1 MIVLYASAAFFGAI
15 LTYLFLR
22 CFCKRLLLVRK
33 LRRVCRAAEA
43 EIYPAHRLWFLGG
56 KRRATCDFYVVS
68 KAQVFAVKLFG
79 IPRRRAVLIFTE
91 RGEWRLRSFIV
102 HAAHFSSVSFPIEG
116 KPRVM
121 PRYDFRYRYHAEW
134 EGLAHRSILLVHP
147 VAMDFHY
154 IPDHGTEAVISAG
167 DAVGGMELA
176 SLPHLLS
183 TLQRETVAR

>member
-1 MIVLYASAAFFGAI
+1 MIVLYASAALLGLI
-15 LTYLFLR
+15 LTYPFLR

-33 LRRVCRAAEA
+33 LRYACRATGA

-56 KRRATCDFYVVS
+56 KRRATCDFYIVS

-102 HAAHFSSVSFPIEG
+102 HTAHFSSVSFPIEG
-116 KPRVM
+116 KPRKV
-121 PRYDFRYRYHAEW
+121 PHYDFRHRYRTEW

-154 IPDHGTEAVISAG
+154 IPDHGAEAVISAG
-167 DAVGGMELA
+167 DAVRGMVLA
-176 SLPHLLS
+176 SLPHLL
-183 TLQRETVAR
+183 LMLKRG